1 MLNNYEHLKF
11 LIERF
16 DHYYDSVNNKGN
28 AMLVI
33 NTFSIGGLAAFYTA
47 LQNDVNWS
55 SGLKAYGILLCL
67 LWTVS
72 LSLTSWALLPYRKS
86 ASNSLIFFGGI
97 SNLSETV
104 FLNRVSS
111 QNDEDLVKD
120 MQHQVYYL
128 ARGLALKFKL
138 LGWATYV
145 LFASYVVLVA
155 ASIVLFTNLK

>member
-1 MLNNYEHLKF
+1 MPDNYEHLKF

-33 NTFSIGGLAAFYTA
+33 NTFSIGGVAAFYTA

-55 SGLKAYGILLCL
+55 PSLKVYGIVLCL

-72 LSLTSWALLPYRKS
+72 LFFTSWALMPYRKS
-86 ASNSLIFFGGI
+86 ASKSLIFFGGI
-97 SNLSETV
+97 AGLTKAAFTLRNSEQQDDA
-104 FLNRVSS
+104 LM
-111 QNDEDLVKD
+111 QD
-120 MQHQVYYL
+120 MQHQVYHL
-128 ARGLALKFKL
+128 AQGLALKFKL

-145 LFASYVVLVA
+145 LFASYLVLAV